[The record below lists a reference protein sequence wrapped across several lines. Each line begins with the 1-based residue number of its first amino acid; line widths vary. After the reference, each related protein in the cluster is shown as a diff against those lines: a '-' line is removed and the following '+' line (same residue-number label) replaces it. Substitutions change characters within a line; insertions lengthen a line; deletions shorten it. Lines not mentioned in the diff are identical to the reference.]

1 MGGETLSSTDMT
13 SRGRDL
19 ERERDFRCGSSLGT
33 WRYWVLGM
41 VVGYGGA
48 ISRRLRTVVA
58 QDEDSMWHVAYGMA
72 DRAEGKGRWLRR
84 FRSSLVGSGHGCLYI
99 RTTRQGCGLASV
111 ITALGAVLLLLMKDN
126 GMGCAGWLEGWLDV
140 LTTFSAR

>member
-58 QDEDSMWHVAYGMA
+58 QDEDSMWHVAYGLA
-72 DRAEGKGRWLRR
+72 DRVEEKGREDGQD
-84 FRSSLVGSGHGCLYI
+84 GSDRVLSGQGRAGHGCLYI
-99 RTTRQGCGLASV
+99 RTTGQGCGMASR
-111 ITALGAVLLLLMKDN
+111 LLELL
-126 GMGCAGWLEGWLDV
+126 CCC
-140 LTTFSAR
+140 

>member
-58 QDEDSMWHVAYGMA
+58 QDEDSMWHVAYGLA
-72 DRAEGKGRWLRR
+72 DRVEGKGRWSGRV
-84 FRSSLVGSGHGCLYI
+84 RSNLVRAGQGRARLPLHPNY
-99 RTTRQGCGLASV
+99 RTKLWYG
-111 ITALGAVLLLLMKDN
+111 ITALGAALLLLMEDN
-126 GMGCAGWLEGWLDV
+126 GGSEMGCAGWLEGWM
-140 LTTFSAR
+140 S